1 MQRKSAPSGQ
11 ACSEHH
17 YGANSIVASVA
28 NVMRH
33 VFHCTS
39 ALLQAFDA
47 SQESAMAILF
57 LLTVAMTVLELCCGM
72 RTETLW

>member
-1 MQRKSAPSGQ
+1 MRHQVYAAQVSSLWTG
-11 ACSEHH
+11 

-57 LLTVAMTVLELCCGM
+57 MLTVAMTVLELCCGM